1 MTTNQIQSVEE
12 KLTNLYQLQF
22 ITSQLDE
29 VLKLQGELP
38 MEVRDMED
46 EIEGLTKR
54 GEKIEN
60 QIKLLDED
68 VKKFKENISTSNSHV
83 EKYKVQLDNVKNN
96 REYEALSKEIEYQN
110 LEIKLS
116 EKKIKETIEK
126 TEKVKEQQEDIGVT
140 IEKKKIEL
148 EKKKVELEDI
158 IQKTEKK
165 IDGLEKKISKLN
177 KQVDDRLLKAFD
189 ALRQRYG
196 NGLAIVT
203 ITRNACGGCFNAV
216 PPQMQIE
223 IQQKKEI
230 IACENCGRVLIA
242 DDLAT
247 AVDKK
252 ERVTDIEDFPRRKLK
267 RTIEFE

>member
-1 MTTNQIQSVEE
+1 MPSNQIQSVEE

-22 ITSQLDE
+22 ITSQLDD

-54 GEKIEN
+54 IEKHEN
-60 QIKLLDED
+60 QISLHEED
-68 VKKFKENISTSNSHV
+68 VKKFKENIVVSNTIV

-96 REYEALSKEIEYQN
+96 REFEALSKEIEYQN
-110 LEIKLS
+110 LEVKLA
-116 EKKIKETIEK
+116 EKKIKEIEEK
-126 TEKVKEQQEDIGVT
+126 SEKVVELLNDIRVSV
-140 IEKKKIEL
+140 ENKKVDL
-148 EKKKVELEDI
+148 EKKKVELEEI
-158 IQKTEKK
+158 IQKTVKK
-165 IDGLEKKISKLN
+165 IESLEKKIIRLH
-177 KQVDDRLLKAFD
+177 KQVDDRLLKAFE
-189 ALRQRYG
+189 ALRKRYG

-203 ITRNACGGCFNAV
+203 VTRNACGGCFNAV

-223 IQQKKEI
+223 ISQKKEI

-247 AVDKK
+247 TVDKK
-252 ERVTDIEDFPRRKLK
+252 ERVSDIEEFPRRKMK
-267 RTIEFE
+267 RTFEFD